1 MRVTFNHLLIIFL
14 IFRVSN
20 AEDIDNSHIIDVTV
34 NIHLPKASG
43 NLLIIEQIK
52 YYFDTPHSE
61 VYRSL
66 PAGYSPNRLS
76 NNDGIGNFLIFYNNQ
91 LEIKEEPPSLYNHE
105 ENTFEIFEDV
115 NRIQK
120 KKSEIIY

>member
-1 MRVTFNHLLIIFL
+1 MRLVTLLLAIFL
-14 IFRVSN
+14 YLGLLN
-20 AEDIDNSHIIDVTV
+20 AEYSDASHIIDLTM

-52 YYFDTPHSE
+52 YYFDTPHTE

-115 NRIQK
+115 NRIK
-120 KKSEIIY
+120 KKRVKIIY